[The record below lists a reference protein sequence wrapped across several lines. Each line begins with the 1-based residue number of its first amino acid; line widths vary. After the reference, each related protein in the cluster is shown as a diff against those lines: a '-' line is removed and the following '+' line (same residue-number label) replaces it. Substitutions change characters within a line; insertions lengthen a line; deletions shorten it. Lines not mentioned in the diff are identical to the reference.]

1 MEQELM
7 EAAQAGDISELYR
20 LIRQDP
26 NVLELFDGIPF
37 VDTPLHAAASAGNTP
52 FAIEIA
58 RLKPSFG
65 RKLNQDGLSPIHLAL
80 ECEHDQTVRKL
91 ISLDRELICVQGKEG
106 ITPLHYVTE
115 RQNLDLLATFLF
127 NCPTSI
133 EKLTIRGE
141 TAVHIAVKN
150 QRFGAFEIL
159 LAWLHGWA
167 DMEEIL
173 ELKDDEGNTVL
184 HIAAKT
190 NQHQV
195 VELLVDKVNINA
207 RNSDGWTA
215 RDILLQLSSQQNT
228 TSQPIKFSD
237 VGCDIPELKG
247 DNFKM
252 WKERVLLHL
261 GWIDIDY
268 AIRKDEP
275 PAVTNTNT
283 EAEIALYEHW
293 ERSNRLSVMFIK
305 TKISAGI
312 RGSVDQHTKVRDLL
326 KAIDEQFVTSDKA
339 FASTLIMKFCST
351 RLDTSERCA

>member
-1 MEQELM
+1 MEQKLM
-7 EAAQAGDISELYR
+7 EAARAGDISELYR

-26 NVLELFDGIPF
+26 YVLERFDGIPF

-80 ECEHDQTVRKL
+80 ECGHDQTVRKL

-133 EKLTIRGE
+133 EKLTNRGE

-150 QRFGAFEIL
+150 QNFGAFEIL
-159 LAWLHGWA
+159 LAWLHAWA
-167 DMEEIL
+167 DMKEIL

-195 VELLVDKVNINA
+195 AELLVDKVNINA
-207 RNSDGWTA
+207 RNSDGLTA
-215 RDILLQLSSQQNT
+215 RDLLLQLSSQQNI
-228 TSQPIKFSD
+228 SEFKKILSNKRAKGASSL
-237 VGCDIPELKG
+237 PE
-247 DNFKM
+247 
-252 WKERVLLHL
+252 
-261 GWIDIDY
+261 
-268 AIRKDEP
+268 DE
-275 PAVTNTNT
+275 TL
-283 EAEIALYEHW
+283 AEILRPKLPFYERWARFVFRMQRELTSSMRENLLVVAVLIVTATYQAALQPPGGFRQE
-293 ERSNRLSVMFIK
+293 
-305 TKISAGI
+305 
-312 RGSVDQHTKVRDLL
+312 
-326 KAIDEQFVTSDKA
+326 
-339 FASTLIMKFCST
+339 
-351 RLDTSERCA
+351 